1 MSNSSLKRRIAAI
14 VSASLSVFLV
24 ACETIPPPPQ
34 IVNVPVAVSCVT
46 TIPARPFVHT
56 DAQLALQDDYKFTLA
71 IFSDRR
77 NLLDYS
83 AELEAVLSACR

>member
-1 MSNSSLKRRIAAI
+1 LIATVA
-14 VSASLSVFLV
+14 ALLLS

-56 DAQLALQDDYKFTLA
+56 DLALSALDDFNFVLA

-77 NLLDYS
+77 NLLDYT
-83 AELEAVLSACR
+83 AELEAVLSACK